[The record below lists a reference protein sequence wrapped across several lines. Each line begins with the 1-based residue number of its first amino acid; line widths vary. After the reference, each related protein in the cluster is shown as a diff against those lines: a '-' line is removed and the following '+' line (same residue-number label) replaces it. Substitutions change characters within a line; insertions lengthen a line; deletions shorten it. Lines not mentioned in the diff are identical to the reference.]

1 LRVKSSEIRAP
12 FALQSTARAA
22 FGQWPATIVSASREH
37 PMMDVVMLAIGLVFF
52 AASIA
57 YVFACDQL

>member
-1 LRVKSSEIRAP
+1 VQSLEIRTP
-12 FALQSTARAA
+12 FARRSKARAA
-22 FGQWPATIVSASREH
+22 RGRWPATIVSASREH
-37 PMMDVVMLAIGLVFF
+37 PMMDVVVLAIGLVFF